1 VLSLADDELHVWYW
15 HFDAAGPDHGM
26 VTPDKAAWL
35 SSSERVRYERLQ
47 LARRRRAFLA
57 GKLFLR
63 EVLSHY
69 SDRPPQSWEF
79 VENDYGKPALK
90 DGQEN
95 LAFNLSHSRQ
105 AYMLAL
111 SRHARTGADIEFSA
125 RRRRVGRLAGRYFSA
140 PECDWLLALSE
151 AGQQEGFYCL
161 WTLKEA
167 YIKARGLGLA
177 LPLDS
182 FSFDLASAPAIAFAE
197 HEAALASSRQWQFWR
212 LAVPWQSEGHPPG
225 QSAEA
230 ADYHAAVA
238 VAAEGRALS
247 ISKQFLFNPRGEPEL
262 CEKRILAQSPGLLA
276 GLAVDQ

>member
-1 VLSLADDELHVWYW
+1 MLSLADDELHVWYW

-105 AYMLAL
+105 AYMLARQIL
-111 SRHARTGADIEFSA
+111 NSVPVGGALAAWQGVIF
-125 RRRRVGRLAGRYFSA
+125 RRRSVTGCWHCPRPDSRKASIVCGPSRRPISR
-140 PECDWLLALSE
+140 PVVWDWHCRWIHSVLILPAL
-151 AGQQEGFYCL
+151 
-161 WTLKEA
+161 
-167 YIKARGLGLA
+167 
-177 LPLDS
+177 LPLPLPS
-182 FSFDLASAPAIAFAE
+182 MRRPWLRAGNG
-197 HEAALASSRQWQFWR
+197 SSGAWR
-212 LAVPWQSEGHPPG
+212 YPGNQKGIHQDNQQRLRITMPPWRWLPKGGH
-225 QSAEA
+225 
-230 ADYHAAVA
+230 
-238 VAAEGRALS
+238 
-247 ISKQFLFNPRGEPEL
+247 
-262 CEKRILAQSPGLLA
+262 
-276 GLAVDQ
+276 